1 MPDAQKTFSQIYDKY
16 INKIYRFVFLKVSSQ
31 EIAEDLTSEAF
42 SRTWVVFKQNQD
54 EIKNVRA
61 FLYKTANNLIIDHYR
76 QKGRANV
83 ISINNPS
90 IIDPKQDLEKHVLL
104 SSDMNNVKQALVHLK
119 KDYQNVILWHYL
131 DDLPISEVSE
141 LLNRSEQATRVL
153 LHRALKSLRTAI
165 NNNHDSK
172 NSI

>member
-1 MPDAQKTFSQIYDKY
+1 MADARKTFSQIYDKY

-42 SRTWVVFKQNQD
+42 SRTWVVFKENQD

-76 QKGRANV
+76 EKGRTNV
-83 ISINNPS
+83 VSVNNPS
-90 IIDPKQDLEKHVLL
+90 IIDPTQDLEKHVLL
-104 SSDMNNVKQALVHLK
+104 NSDMNNVKQALVHLK
-119 KDYQNVILWHYL
+119 EDYQNVILWHYL

-153 LHRALKSLRTAI
+153 LHRALKALKQKI
-165 NNNHDSK
+165 EK
-172 NSI
+172 V

>member
-1 MPDAQKTFSQIYDKY
+1 MADARKTFSQIYDRY
-16 INKIYRFVFLKVSSQ
+16 INRIYRFVFLKVNSR

-42 SRTWVVFKQNQD
+42 SRTWVVFKEKQD

-61 FLYKTANNLIIDHYR
+61 FLYKIANNLVIDYYR
-76 QKGRANV
+76 EKGKANV

-90 IIDPKQDLEKHVLL
+90 IVDPRQDLEKHILL

-119 KDYQNVILWHYL
+119 EDYQNVIFWHYL

-153 LHRALKSLRTAI
+153 LHRALKALRREI
-165 NNNHDSK
+165 EEL
-172 NSI
+172 

>member
-1 MPDAQKTFSQIYDKY
+1 MPDARKTFSQIYDKY
-16 INKIYRFVFLKVSSQ
+16 ISKIYRFVFLKVSSR

-42 SRTWVVFKQNQD
+42 SRTWVVFKENQD

-61 FLYKTANNLIIDHYR
+61 FLYKTASNLIIDHYR
-76 QKGRANV
+76 EKGRANV
-83 ISINNPS
+83 ISVNNPS
-90 IIDPKQDLEKHVLL
+90 VPTIIDPTQDLEKHVLL

-119 KDYQNVILWHYL
+119 EDYQNVILWHYL

-153 LHRALKSLRTAI
+153 LHRALKALKQKI
-165 NNNHDSK
+165 EK
-172 NSI
+172 V

>member
-1 MPDAQKTFSQIYDKY
+1 MADARKTFSQIYDKY

-42 SRTWVVFKQNQD
+42 SRTWVVFKENQD

-76 QKGRANV
+76 EKGRTNV
-83 ISINNPS
+83 VSVNNPS
-90 IIDPKQDLEKHVLL
+90 IIDPTQDLEKHVLL
-104 SSDMNNVKQALVHLK
+104 NSDMNNVKQALVHLK
-119 KDYQNVILWHYL
+119 EDYQNVILWHYL

-153 LHRALKSLRTAI
+153 LHRALKALKQKI
-165 NNNHDSK
+165 K
-172 NSI
+172 KV

>member
-1 MPDAQKTFSQIYDKY
+1 MSDARKTFGQIYDKY
-16 INKIYRFVFLKVSSQ
+16 ISKIYRFVFLKVSSR

-42 SRTWVVFKQNQD
+42 SKTWVVFKENQD

-61 FLYKTANNLIIDHYR
+61 FLYKTASNLIIDHYR
-76 QKGRANV
+76 EKGKANV
-83 ISINNPS
+83 ISVNNPS
-90 IIDPKQDLEKHVLL
+90 VVDPKQDLEKHVLL

-119 KDYQNVILWHYL
+119 EDYQNVILFHYL

-153 LHRALKSLRTAI
+153 LHRALKALRQKI
-165 NNNHDSK
+165 EEV
-172 NSI
+172 

>member
-1 MPDAQKTFSQIYDKY
+1 MPDARKTFSQIYDKY
-16 INKIYRFVFLKVSSQ
+16 INKIYRFVFLKVNSH

-42 SRTWVVFKQNQD
+42 SKTWVVFKENQD

-61 FLYKTANNLIIDHYR
+61 FLYKTANNLIIDYYR
-76 QKGRANV
+76 EKGRANV
-83 ISINNPS
+83 VSVNNPS
-90 IIDPKQDLEKHVLL
+90 IIDPRQDLEKHVLL

-119 KDYQNVILWHYL
+119 EDYQNVILWHYL

-153 LHRALKSLRTAI
+153 LHRALKALKQKI
-165 NNNHDSK
+165 EK
-172 NSI
+172 V